1 MTAPSA
7 DVLKNMI
14 DNIEKKLDDHARVHE
29 DIIDLIKELQR
40 ELRESNGWKNKF
52 MGALG
57 VIVMIVLPLM
67 SWALYQVVNIDDKID
82 QALSDAFII
91 EPYVENHK

>member
-91 EPYVENHK
+91 EPYVENYK